1 MQIVLGSAL
10 MACAANN
17 LWPPSI
23 NGLMQIVGMY
33 LLYVVLSDP
42 NNKGKLFHSWL
53 FTSLWLI
60 GSVWWLYIAMHDFGG
75 LNTVITVIALF
86 LLCGGLAIYYMGA
99 LSVMIYAQS
108 HIPKIGRPVVFAAC
122 WTFAELARAQWWTG
136 FPWAAI
142 GYSQVETTLSLAAPF
157 VGVYGIGFLSLLLSA
172 YAYEYL
178 KETKLA
184 ALIFL
189 GVCLSLP
196 MLLKNKEVSST
207 EITVNLLQG
216 NIKQDEKFNI
226 ARQDALEWYLSE
238 IKNNKADITVLP
250 ETAIPFIKED
260 MPSEFWDQ
268 LTLMTQDKAIII
280 GIPTRDKDKGYGNSA
295 IGLGFKQELQYN
307 KYHLVPFGEFTPD
320 ILKWF
325 TRMMLLDFG
334 DFNRGTINQ
343 SAFQWRDQKLAI
355 TICYEDLFGED
366 LAVRFNDVENAPSLF
381 VNISNIGW
389 FGDTSVVNQHID
401 IARMRSMEFKRP
413 TIRATNSG
421 GTSIISSDGEVLDQ
435 LKPYTRGHLMGKL
448 PASSKEITVFAYW
461 AGKWGLMP
469 LWIFTGM
476 IMLMTLLNKR
486 FRHKG

>member
-1 MQIVLGSAL
+1 
-10 MACAANN
+10 
-17 LWPPSI
+17 
-23 NGLMQIVGMY
+23 
-33 LLYVVLSDP
+33 
-42 NNKGKLFHSWL
+42 
-53 FTSLWLI
+53 
-60 GSVWWLYIAMHDFGG
+60 
-75 LNTVITVIALF
+75 
-86 LLCGGLAIYYMGA
+86 
-99 LSVMIYAQS
+99 
-108 HIPKIGRPVVFAAC
+108 
-122 WTFAELARAQWWTG
+122 
-136 FPWAAI
+136 
-142 GYSQVETTLSLAAPF
+142 LAAPF

-307 KYHLVPFGEFTPD
+307 KYHLVPFGEFMPP
-320 ILKWF
+320 F
-325 TRMMLLDFG
+325 
-334 DFNRGTINQ
+334 
-343 SAFQWRDQKLAI
+343 FQWFLRLMNMPLGNFERGALHQPTWNWQGQRLAPH
-355 TICYEDLFGED
+355 ICYEDLFGEE
-366 LAVRFNDVENAPSLF
+366 LAAQLVPSDNTLVAGQDVTPTVL
-381 VNISNIGW
+381 VNVSNIAW
-389 FGDTSVVNQHID
+389 FGDTIAIDQHLN
-401 IARMRSMEFKRP
+401 IARMRTLELQRP
-413 TIRATNSG
+413 MLRATNTG
-421 GTSIISSDGEVLDQ
+421 ATVIIDHQGRVQAQIPRYTRAELTGTFEGRYGLT
-435 LKPYTRGHLMGKL
+435 PYARWAGRWGLTPLWALCLLVCFWITRGH
-448 PASSKEITVFAYW
+448 ASGRT
-461 AGKWGLMP
+461 
-469 LWIFTGM
+469 
-476 IMLMTLLNKR
+476 
-486 FRHKG
+486 